1 MKELERTITEKEGLL
16 QSEVRRPNLEKL
28 VDFAEE
34 LDADGTLIPAFL
46 ALLEMSFQGEK
57 HCLKKLQV

>member
-1 MKELERTITEKEGLL
+1 MKELERAKKPGETGLL
-16 QSEVRRPNLEKL
+16 QCEVRRPNLEKL

-34 LDADGTLIPAFL
+34 LDADSTLIPAFL

-57 HCLKKLQV
+57 HCLKKL